1 MRSFA
6 KIFMCMMLLLVTLM
20 AQEATYDT
28 LSIHDIQYV
37 EIPSNL
43 TGTIP
48 DSIQETGYIG
58 DTIVVK
64 AFVRHGMRELY
75 LGARWGG
82 FVSENSNDPWSGFF
96 VIQDDTTASGTYVGF
111 LEEGD
116 EVYFTGYLTT
126 YYGLTQLN
134 LLTNPVTP
142 VEIVS
147 SDNTLPEP
155 IELTLADLSSN
166 YAGEKYESMLA
177 TIKNVKVTNND
188 ASSGQ
193 AIITDGTNTGYIDDY
208 FMCFRAL
215 TDADIVH
222 WPANGTSI
230 NITGYLRDSGYGYF
244 SINPRDTNDIEIL
257 AIPPEITGITRSPE
271 LPKSTDASTLITAT
285 ISDNATPLANIS
297 AYLHYSID
305 WQDFV
310 TVQMSQGRTGFTASI
325 PQQAD
330 GAFVRY
336 FISAYDHENN
346 LGMMPGDTRRQMFF
360 FHVRDNGYSIYD
372 IQYPMGY
379 SYTGSAY
386 EDYAVTLEGVV
397 MTDSTDFVNNLYIA
411 ENDSVWSGIWIY
423 QDDFPMP
430 NKGDWIRVTGT
441 VVENF
446 NHTQL
451 TDITALEVVTPNYG
465 VFDPVVVNIADIKNG
480 GSLAEA
486 YESILV
492 EVDNVTVSNPFP
504 DGNYN
509 YGEFS
514 ITQDGVNSTRVGD
527 DFTAYNGQLD
537 SSYALGDHI
546 EKVIGFQA
554 YSYNYYKILPRNA
567 NDIIGHTGV
576 GIDDSDGK
584 VANKFALG
592 QNYPNP
598 FNHETNFRFNIPKN
612 GNVTLTIYNLLGV
625 KVKTLY
631 SGKMNAG
638 TYDMR
643 WNGLDNN
650 GNMVSTGV
658 YFYQLQSNNNTITK
672 KMLFLK

>member
-1 MRSFA
+1 MRRFA
-6 KIFMCMMLLLVTLM
+6 KIFLTLTLLGGAIL
-20 AQEATYDT
+20 ASEAAYDT

-37 EIPSNL
+37 EIPSTL

-48 DSIQETGYIG
+48 DSIQETDYIG

-96 VIQDDTTASGTYVGF
+96 VIQDDSTEAGTYVGF

-134 LLTNPVTP
+134 LLTDPVVP
-142 VEIVS
+142 VDIVS
-147 SDNTLPEP
+147 AGNTFPEP
-155 IELTLADLSSN
+155 LELTLADISSN
-166 YAGEKYESMLA
+166 YAGEQYESMIA
-177 TIKNVKVTNND
+177 TFKNVKVTNND

-193 AIITDGTNTGYIDDY
+193 AIITDGTNTAYIDDY
-208 FMCFRAL
+208 FMYFRAL

-257 AIPPEITGITRSPE
+257 AVPPEITEITRSPE

-285 ISDNATPLANIS
+285 ISDNATPLANILG
-297 AYLHYSID
+297 YLHYSID

-346 LGMMPGDTRRQMFF
+346 LGMMPGDTSRQMFF
-360 FHVRDNGYSIYD
+360 YHIRDNGYSIFD

-379 SYTGSAY
+379 SYTSSAY
-386 EDYAVTLEGVV
+386 EDYTVTLEGVV
-397 MTDSTDFVNNLYIA
+397 MTDSTDFVNNLYIQ

-441 VVENF
+441 VYEN
-446 NHTQL
+446 NYQTQI
-451 TDITALEVVTPNYG
+451 TDVTALEVVTPNYG
-465 VFDPVVVNIADIKNG
+465 VFDPVMVNIADIKNG

-486 YESILV
+486 YESVLI
-492 EVDNVTVSNPFP
+492 EVDDVTVSDAFP
-504 DGNYN
+504 DGRYN

-514 ITQDGVNSTRVGD
+514 ITNDNINSTRVGD
-527 DFTAYNGQLD
+527 DFTSYNGQLD
-537 SSYALGDHI
+537 SSYAAGDHI
-546 EKVIGFQA
+546 DKVIGFQA
-554 YSYNYYKILPRNA
+554 YSFNYYKILPRDSS
-567 NDIIGHTGV
+567 DIIGHTGV
-576 GIDDSDGK
+576 GIQTGEK
-584 VANKFALG
+584 VVENFRLD

-598 FNHETNFRFNIPKN
+598 FNRETNIRFSIPKT
-612 GNVTLTIYNLLGV
+612 GNVTLTIYNLLGA
-625 KVKTLY
+625 KIRTLY

-638 TYDMR
+638 TYNLR
-643 WNGLDNN
+643 WDGLDNA
-650 GNMVSTGV
+650 GNLIATGV
-658 YFYQLQSNNNTITK
+658 YFYQLQNKDNTITK